1 MPADRHR
8 AALDEN
14 ASGSAVRMIRS
25 TPECE
30 GVDSHS
36 IDAFLNK
43 VEEKGFEL
51 HSFML
56 CKGSNV
62 IAEAWWSPYRAD
74 RRHMLHSLTK
84 SVGVMGVGI
93 AIGQGCFD
101 LDTPVISFFPDELP
115 SQVSPNLEMMTL
127 RHLLTM
133 TTGHATGISGGEW
146 RTIRTSWVAE
156 FFKEPIV
163 EKPGSRFI
171 YSSASSYMLS
181 AIVQKTTGRTLRD
194 YVNECVFRQLSIDN
208 FEWDSSPEGITSGGN
223 GLSLTTEAIAKIGVL
238 HLQRGEW
245 RGRQVLPKQW
255 VDAATSPHL
264 KDVWM
269 GAFDGR
275 RMQAG
280 GEESADAG
288 GERHRGYGYQWWI
301 GPDGAYYA
309 YGIFGQYC
317 VVLPRENAV
326 IAFTAAIPA
335 PESRLL
341 ELVWSD
347 LAPALAGREAR
358 PDAPDAASLTKRL
371 ASLAFAPPPYRAS
384 NLQQR
389 ISGGMYLFEP
399 NAEEAVSCSFN
410 FTDDACQFVLTD
422 ARGTHAVKAGL
433 GFWIEAQTTMTGNKL
448 HHQYQPSHLEV
459 AASGT
464 WLSADVFEMTWI
476 YPETAF
482 RDSVRCTFAV
492 DRISLDRCVNVNTSE
507 TVRPTIHGSLR
518 AGTDTRSW

>member
-1 MPADRHR
+1 
-8 AALDEN
+8 
-14 ASGSAVRMIRS
+14 MIRS
-25 TPECE
+25 IPECE
-30 GVDSHS
+30 GVDSRS
-36 IDAFLNK
+36 VDAFLDR
-43 VEEKGFEL
+43 VEEKAFEL

-56 CKGSNV
+56 CKGATV

-84 SVGVMGVGI
+84 SVGAMGVGI
-93 AIGQGCFD
+93 AIGQGYFN
-101 LDTPVISFFPDELP
+101 LDTPVISFFSDELP
-115 SQVSPNLEMMTL
+115 PQVSPNLAMMTV

-146 RTIRTSWVAE
+146 RTIRTSWVRE
-156 FFKEPIV
+156 FFKEPVV
-163 EKPGSRFI
+163 ERPGSRFI

-194 YVNECVFRQLSIDN
+194 YVDEFVFRPLGIDN
-208 FEWDSSPEGITSGGN
+208 FEWDASPEGITSGGN
-223 GLSLTTEAIAKIGVL
+223 GLSLTTEAIATIGVL
-238 HLQRGEW
+238 HLQHGEW
-245 RGRQVLPKQW
+245 RGRQVLPKAW

-264 KDVWM
+264 KEVWM

>member
-1 MPADRHR
+1 
-8 AALDEN
+8 
-14 ASGSAVRMIRS
+14 MIRS
-25 TPECE
+25 IPECE
-30 GVDSHS
+30 GVDSRS
-36 IDAFLNK
+36 VDAFLDR
-43 VEEKGFEL
+43 VEEKAFEL

-56 CKGSNV
+56 CKGATV

-84 SVGVMGVGI
+84 SVGAMGVGI
-93 AIGQGCFD
+93 AIGQGYFN
-101 LDTPVISFFPDELP
+101 LDTPVISFFSDELP
-115 SQVSPNLEMMTL
+115 PQVSPNLAMMTV

-146 RTIRTSWVAE
+146 RTIRTSWVRE
-156 FFKEPIV
+156 FFKEPVV
-163 EKPGSRFI
+163 ERPGSRFI

-194 YVNECVFRQLSIDN
+194 YVDEFVFRPLGIDN
-208 FEWDSSPEGITSGGN
+208 FEWDASPEGITSGGN
-223 GLSLTTEAIAKIGVL
+223 GLSLTTEAIATIGVL
-238 HLQRGEW
+238 HLQHGEW
-245 RGRQVLPKQW
+245 RGRQVLPKAW

-264 KDVWM
+264 KEVWM

-518 AGTDTRSW
+518 AGTDIRSW